1 MIIAE
6 LTLILLPLLSQ
17 GELVSIRSSVDKAEI
32 TVGDPITYTLS
43 VTREESVKVDLP
55 HLGINLGGF
64 EIRDYNQQEGKR
76 LKDGRILDRV
86 DYLITI
92 YQTGEFELPSV
103 EVEYT
108 TPTGERG
115 KLSSQPIRI
124 VVESVKPN
132 NAQDI
137 KPIKGPVG
145 MSFDWRRSYK
155 WGGLLL
161 LVAGAGGYFWWRK
174 RRVGVAEEGIA
185 YTGPPRP
192 AHLIAYEELERIAGL
207 MLIEKGQIKR
217 YYTELSEVIRRYIS
231 RRYEVGTMELTTNEI
246 VEEMVEVGVEGE
258 HISHFREFLEECDLV
273 KFAKYHPP
281 RARMEEAIVWARS
294 LVERTKSEEIAS
306 EASPSRPWDGQTN
319 EVGIAQIRRSFEL

>member
-6 LTLILLPLLSQ
+6 LILLLLPLLSQ
-17 GELVSIRSSVDKAEI
+17 GELVSIRSSVDKAKI

-55 HLGINLGGF
+55 QLGINLGGF
-64 EIRDYNQQEGKR
+64 EIRDYKKEEKR

-132 NAQDI
+132 DVQDI
-137 KPIKGPVG
+137 KPIKSPVG
-145 MSFDWRRSYK
+145 MSFDWRLYYK

-174 RRVGVAEEGIA
+174 RRFGVTEEGIA

-217 YYTELSEVIRRYIS
+217 YYTELSEVIRRYIG
-231 RRYEVGTMELTTNEI
+231 RRYAVGTMELTTNEI
-246 VEEMVEVGVEGE
+246 VEEMEEVGVEGE
-258 HISHFREFLEECDLV
+258 HISLFREFLEESDLV
-273 KFAKYHPP
+273 KFAKYLP
-281 RARMEEAIVWARS
+281 RRERVKEAIVWARS
-294 LVERTKSEEIAS
+294 LVERTKSEEIS
-306 EASPSRPWDGQTN
+306 REEEVYEAG
-319 EVGIAQIRRSFEL
+319 